1 MENKLAR
8 FFRATGL
15 ARFLLPLGLVLI
27 VMGAFL
33 GFNAPKELTETVG
46 SVTRSEAYQETD
58 SDGVTRDYY
67 EVFFHYTGGEGVRRQ
82 LLRL

>member
-46 SVTRSEAYQETD
+46 SVTRSEAYHSSATPRRGR
-58 SDGVTRDYY
+58 STTAASPAMTSPCRP
-67 EVFFHYTGGEGVRRQ
+67 VRS
-82 LLRL
+82 